1 MLFNSTVFLF
11 LFLPIVLA
19 LSFMAPQK
27 MKNFVLLVASLI
39 FYAWGGVSMT
49 VIILFSILFNFFI
62 GKAIEKNKTKPGA
75 KRILIV
81 GLTINLVVLATFK
94 YLNFIVENI
103 NELLGAA
110 NIAPVHQTSIA
121 LPIGIS
127 FFTFHSIS
135 YIIDVYRNRVTA
147 QNNLI
152 NHSLYITL
160 FPQLIAGPIVRYSD
174 ISDQIKERTITI
186 EKFASGVE
194 RFIIGLAKKMLIAN
208 TFALVADDIFAQSP
222 NELTTF
228 VAWLGIIAYTIQI
241 YYDFSGYSDM
251 AIGLGR
257 MFGFEFLENFN
268 FPYIATSIQDF
279 WRRWHISLSNW
290 FRDYLYI
297 SLGGNRCSRNRVLLN
312 LFIVFLCTGFWHGA
326 SWNFIVWGLF
336 HGLFIIIEK
345 AGFDKVLARTWKPLR
360 HLYVLFVVIIAWVF
374 FRSSDIS
381 YAFMFI
387 KKLFGMGE
395 NAHQWSRFLFYL
407 NNEVLIGFAIALLGG
422 AGVFQIIYNKF
433 ISKALVS
440 QGSVP
445 IKIAYNSL
453 SVIVLMGM
461 LILSIVYFTIG
472 SYSPF
477 IYFRF

>member
-1 MLFNSTVFLF
+1 MLFNSTIFLF

-19 LSFMAPQK
+19 LSFAAPKK

-49 VIILFSILFNFFI
+49 IIILISILFNYFI
-62 GKAIEKNKTKPGA
+62 GRLIEKNKTKPRA
-75 KRILIV
+75 RYFLVI
-81 GLTINLVVLATFK
+81 GLVLNLGVLATFK
-94 YLNFIVENI
+94 YLNFLVFNI
-103 NELLGAA
+103 NHLFTTLHFT
-110 NIAPVHQTSIA
+110 PLHQTSIA

-135 YIIDVYRNRVTA
+135 YITDVYRNRVTA
-147 QNNLI
+147 QNNII

-174 ISDQIKERTITI
+174 ISEQIKERTVTF
-186 EKFASGVE
+186 EKFSSGVE

-208 TFALVADDIFAQSP
+208 TFASVADDIFSQNP
-222 NELTTF
+222 GELTTY
-228 VAWLGIIAYTIQI
+228 VAWLGILAYTIQI

-297 SLGGNRCSRNRVLLN
+297 SLGGNRCSKHRVLLN

-336 HGLFIIIEK
+336 HGLFIILEK
-345 AGFDKVLARTWKPLR
+345 AGFDKILLRLWKPIR
-360 HLYVLFVVIIAWVF
+360 HIYVLFVVIIAWVF
-374 FRSSDIS
+374 FRSPDIHF
-381 YAFMFI
+381 AFI
-387 KKLFGMGE
+387 YLKKLFGMAE
-395 NAHQWSRFLFYL
+395 NAHQWTKLLFYF
-407 NNEVLIGFAIALLGG
+407 NNEFIICFAFAIIGG
-422 AGVFQIIYNKF
+422 AGIFQIVYSNTITKVVSKQSAVPLKVLYDG
-433 ISKALVS
+433 ISV
-440 QGSVP
+440 V
-445 IKIAYNSL
+445 
-453 SVIVLMGM
+453 VLMGM
-461 LILSIVYFTIG
+461 FILSIVYFTIG